1 MPLNSFEEKIL
12 DSVNLPELRVRNE
25 DQITAFDLL
34 TFDQNEGSSRVLAG
48 TLMGHIIVFRSE
60 GKTVEEERVIK
71 SAHFEAI
78 TCLSVCPLNT
88 ME

>member
-1 MPLNSFEEKIL
+1 MPLNSFEEKVL

>member
-34 TFDQNEGSSRVLAG
+34 TFDQNEGSARVLAG

>member
-25 DQITAFDLL
+25 DQIIAFDLL
-34 TFDQNEGSSRVLAG
+34 TFDQNEGSARVLAG

>member
-25 DQITAFDLL
+25 DQIIAFDLL
-34 TFDQNEGSSRVLAG
+34 TFDQNEGSARVLAG
-48 TLMGHIIVFRSE
+48 TLMGHLIVFRSE